1 MRSLLALLA
10 FSPLVLAAPL
20 QAREVVYET
29 VVEEI
34 TIVSGPGDY
43 VSMVPPAAVPRGIAR
58 YGPFRVIDAK
68 RAALVDVTSD
78 GSPAAFAA
86 MLRDYP
92 GIATLEMIECP
103 GTENDRA
110 NLQLGR
116 MIRAAGIETH
126 VPRGGSVR
134 SGAVELFLAGAARRI
149 DDGAEFA
156 VHSWIDDTG
165 HQAGDYGAN
174 SPENRK
180 YLNYYREMGMGE
192 PQATAFYA
200 MTNSVPFESARWL
213 SAGEMRH
220 WIAAPAPVRPALPVP
235 TLAAADVLSPDANLP
250 RPLAV
255 LAFAVTATPQVAYS
269 ELAYLDLSAAL
280 H

>member
-1 MRSLLALLA
+1 MRKLFALLA
-10 FSPLVLAAPL
+10 VMPLFLAAPA
-20 QAREVVYET
+20 QAGMMQET

-34 TIVSGPGDY
+34 IIVSGPGDY
-43 VSMVPPAAVPRGIAR
+43 VSLVPPAEVPRGIAR
-58 YGPFRVIDAK
+58 YGPFRVLDAK
-68 RAALVDVTSD
+68 RAALVDVTAE

-116 MIRAAGIETH
+116 MIRAAGIVTH

-134 SGAVELFLAGAARRI
+134 SGAVELFLAGAQRRI

-156 VHSWIDDTG
+156 VHSWVDDTG
-165 HQAGDYGAN
+165 HEATDYAAN

-180 YLNYYREMGMGE
+180 YLNYYREMGMGDA
-192 PQATAFYA
+192 QASAFYA

-213 SAGEMRH
+213 GAAEMRR
-220 WIAAPAPVRPALPVP
+220 WIASTPLQPAPI
-235 TLAAADVLSPDANLP
+235 LAAADVLTSDPA
-250 RPLAV
+250 LAV
-255 LAFAVTATPQVAYS
+255 LSFDGTPALLAANA
-269 ELAYLDLSAAL
+269 ELAYLDLSATL

>member
-1 MRSLLALLA
+1 MRKLLALLA
-10 FSPLVLAAPL
+10 ATPFLFAAPL
-20 QAREVVYET
+20 QAREAVYQT
-29 VVEEI
+29 IVEEI

-43 VSMVPPAAVPRGIAR
+43 VSLVPPAEIPRGIAR
-58 YGPFRVIDAK
+58 YGPFRVLDAK

-78 GSPAAFAA
+78 GAPAAFAA

-110 NLQLGR
+110 NLRLGR

-126 VPRGGSVR
+126 VPHGGSVR

-165 HQAGDYGAN
+165 HQARDYGPN

-192 PQATAFYA
+192 PQAAAFYA

-213 SAGEMRH
+213 SAGEMRR
-220 WIAAPAPVRPALPVP
+220 WIAAPIPAAPALPVP
-235 TLAAADVLSPDANLP
+235 TLAAADVLAPDTNLP
-250 RPLAV
+250 PPLAV
-255 LAFAVTATPQVAYS
+255 LSFAVTAAPRAAYS